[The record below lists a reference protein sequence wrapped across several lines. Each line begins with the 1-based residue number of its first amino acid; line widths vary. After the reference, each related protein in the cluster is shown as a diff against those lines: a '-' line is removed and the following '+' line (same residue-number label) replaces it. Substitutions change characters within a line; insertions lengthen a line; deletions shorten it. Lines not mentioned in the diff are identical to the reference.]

1 MRSFAYKAVGPDGHM
16 RSGVVEAATM
26 DEANSLI
33 AALGDFPVRIR
44 ERRAV
49 PWRVMLEKL
58 RMGFGGVA
66 TRDLI
71 VFTKQMST
79 MIRTG
84 VPILEIMRILEK
96 QTENRTLRRIAV
108 AVGEDVKA
116 GASLSDALA
125 KHPRVFPP
133 LYCSM
138 VHAGEASGTLPDVLN
153 RLIYVLEHEAQIR
166 ADIRSAIQYPVVV
179 VIALCVAFVVLL
191 TFVVPKFVSFFQQAK
206 LTLPLPTRICLGLS
220 ALLTQYWYLVAGGI
234 IVLAVAWHK
243 YVKTA
248 GGRYVRDSVLVRV
261 PIVGPL
267 LVKAAMSRFASIF
280 AILQSSGVLAV
291 DAIRILA
298 GTIGNAAISRE
309 LTRINELLE
318 EGGGISGPL
327 RSARYFPP
335 MVVNMVA
342 VGEESGKLDEMLREV
357 SAHYDAEVRYAIK
370 RLTDAIGPVL
380 IVFLAVIVGFFA
392 LAIYLPIWD
401 LTKMARMTR

>member
-1 MRSFAYKAVGPDGHM
+1 MRSFAYKAIGPDGKV
-16 RSGVVEAATM
+16 RSGVVEALTL
-26 DEANSLI
+26 DEANNQI
-33 AALGDFPVRIR
+33 AAAGDFPVRIR
-44 ERRAV
+44 ERKAV
-49 PWRVMLEKL
+49 PWRGILARVRVSLVRVK
-58 RMGFGGVA
+58 

-84 VPILEIMRILEK
+84 VPILELLRILEK
-96 QTENRTLRRIAV
+96 QTESRSLRRIASGV
-108 AVGEDVKA
+108 AMDVKA

-125 KHPRVFPP
+125 RHPAVFSP

-138 VHAGEASGTLPDVLN
+138 VHAGEVSGTLPDVLN

-166 ADIRSAIQYPVVV
+166 ADIRAAIQYPIV
-179 VIALCVAFVVLL
+179 VIVALCVAFVILL
-191 TFVVPKFVSFFQQAK
+191 AFVVPRFVSFFRQAE
-206 LTLPLPTRICLGLS
+206 LTLPLPTRLCIGLS
-220 ALLTQYWYLVAGGI
+220 DLMTQQWPVLLAALVVA
-234 IVLAVAWHK
+234 VVAWRQ
-243 YVKTA
+243 YVKTPA
-248 GGRYVRDSVLVRV
+248 GRYVRDAMLVRIPV
-261 PIVGPL
+261 VGPL

-291 DAIRILA
+291 DSIRILT
-298 GTIGNAAISRE
+298 GTIGNAAIARE
-309 LTRINELLE
+309 FARINELLE
-318 EGGGISGPL
+318 QGGGISGPL
-327 RSARYFPP
+327 QSARYFPP

-380 IVFLAVIVGFFA
+380 IVSLAVMVGFFA

-401 LTKMARMTR
+401 LTKMARISR

>member
-1 MRSFAYKAVGPDGHM
+1 
-16 RSGVVEAATM
+16 M

-33 AALGDFPVRIR
+33 AAVGDFPVRIR

-108 AVGEDVKA
+108 AVAEDVKA

-138 VHAGEASGTLPDVLN
+138 VHAGEASGSLPDVLN

-166 ADIRSAIQYPVVV
+166 ADIRSAIQYPVIV
-179 VIALCVAFVVLL
+179 VIALGVAFVVLL

-234 IVLAVAWHK
+234 IVLAVAWHE

-248 GGRYVRDSVLVRV
+248 SGRYVRDSVLVRV

-291 DAIRILA
+291 DAIHILA

-327 RSARYFPP
+327 RSARYFPS

-380 IVFLAVIVGFFA
+380 IMSLAVIVGFFA

-401 LTKMARMTR
+401 LTKMARIAR